1 MSRLRSRVLSAVGA
15 SSLVLTSLA
24 IADTTAATSTTEPGS
39 GAVGSTAVVSG
50 ADEAAMAST
59 PGGVGP
65 ATRLEP
71 LPAGTYVSET
81 FMPPLTYTVPEGWK
95 MLQDRLGF
103 YVLNPADAPFDTEQG
118 LTVNVWRDV
127 WAPSPEFCGAF
138 PVEEAGYSA
147 QKITTWLADYE
158 GLVATQPAPVTVG
171 GLDGFMIDAVM
182 SPSFTEL
189 CLPDL
194 DEPIIWTLIGSG
206 SSSSVH
212 QGLTAAQA
220 QRIYVLDL
228 ADGGNVAILINSC
241 CDPKNGDLDNA
252 EFQEAIA
259 TTTPIIESFQFD
271 VSGIVENTTVEV
283 ATTG

>member
-1 MSRLRSRVLSAVGA
+1 MSRLRSRVLPAVGA

-24 IADTTAATSTTEPGS
+24 VADMTAATSTTEPGS
-39 GAVGSTAVVSG
+39 GAVGSTAVVGG
-50 ADEAAMAST
+50 ADEAATTST
-59 PGGVGP
+59 PGAVGP
-65 ATRLEP
+65 ATRFEP
-71 LPAGTYVSET
+71 LPAGTYVSEA

-95 MLQDRLGF
+95 MLEDHLGE
-103 YVLNPADAPFDTEQG
+103 YVLNPADAPFDPRQG

-127 WAPSPEFCGAF
+127 WAPSPEFCGAL

-147 QKITTWLADYE
+147 PKITTWLASHE

-171 GLDGFMIDAVM
+171 GLDGFMIDAVI

-189 CLPDL
+189 CLPGL
-194 DEPIIWTLIGSG
+194 DEPIVWTLIGSG

-212 QGLTAAQA
+212 LGLTAAEA

-228 ADGGNVAILINSC
+228 ADGGNVAIVIISC

-252 EFQEAIA
+252 EFHKAIA
-259 TTTPIIESFQFD
+259 TVTPIVESFQFD
-271 VSGIVENTTVEV
+271 VSDLVEDTTVEV

>member
-1 MSRLRSRVLSAVGA
+1 MSRLRFRVLTAVGA
-15 SSLVLTSLA
+15 SSLVLTSLG

-50 ADEAAMAST
+50 ADEAAASI
-59 PGGVGP
+59 PGAVGP

-95 MLQDRLGF
+95 MLEDNLGG
-103 YVLNPADAPFDTEQG
+103 YVLNPADAPFDPRQG

-127 WAPSPEFCGAF
+127 EAPSPEFCGAF

-147 QKITTWLADYE
+147 QKITTWLASYE

-189 CLPDL
+189 CLARL
-194 DEPIIWTLIGSG
+194 DEPIVWTLIGSG

-212 QGLTAAQA
+212 QGLSAVDA

-259 TTTPIIESFQFD
+259 NTTPIVESFQFD
-271 VSGIVENTTVEV
+271 VSDLVEDTTVEV

>member
-1 MSRLRSRVLSAVGA
+1 MPRFRSRALLAVGA
-15 SSLVLTSLA
+15 CALVLSSLA

-39 GAVGSTAVVSG
+39 GAVGSTAVLSG
-50 ADEAAMAST
+50 ADEAATAST
-59 PGGVGP
+59 PGAVGP
-65 ATRLEP
+65 ATRYEP

-81 FMPPLTYTVPEGWK
+81 FMPPLTYTVPEGWR
-95 MLQDRLGF
+95 MLEDNLGG
-103 YVLNPADAPFDTEQG
+103 YVLNPADAPYDPTQG

-127 WAPSPEFCGAF
+127 EAPSPEFCGAL

-147 QKITTWLADYE
+147 QKITSWLASHE

-182 SPSFTEL
+182 SPSFTGL
-189 CLPDL
+189 CLARL
-194 DEPIIWTLIGSG
+194 DEPIVWTLIGSG

-212 QGLTAAQA
+212 QGLTAAEA

-259 TTTPIIESFQFD
+259 NTTPIVESFQFD
-271 VSGIVENTTVEV
+271 VSGLVEDTTVEV